1 MNAIKC
7 PSDHPTSN
15 MKIVL
20 VLACFAALALASPAP
35 DSELLLPPEL
45 GPPEI
50 EARSRLGHFLHK
62 AAKVGQVVVNV
73 IKDVAPIITMAR
85 DGLVQDLT
93 EEEVQKIVENTIK
106 HIKEGV
112 RSANQI

>member
-7 PSDHPTSN
+7 PTDHWPATWRSSSSSPASP
-15 MKIVL
+15 L
-20 VLACFAALALASPAP
+20 WLWPPCSGLWAALA
-35 DSELLLPPEL
+35 PEL

-73 IKDVAPIITMAR
+73 IKDVAPIIADGQ